1 VDGFLRLTSKEPL
14 GICLMGKKFKIA
26 TLSTSSVTI
35 KAFFDKQFQALN
47 ENGIE
52 TYIICAP
59 DEKLK
64 EFLPTETIF
73 LPVSFTRIISLSKD
87 IVAIF
92 QLIKIFRKNRFDLVQ
107 YCTPKAALLGS
118 IAAFIVNIP
127 IRIYLLWG
135 LYYEGQKGVKRK
147 IFKFIEYIT
156 CSLSTHILPNS
167 HSMAKE
173 IVNQGILKNPN
184 KCEVLL
190 NGSACGVDLDKF
202 SMERLKIDALEIRNK
217 LNVKEDDV
225 LIGVFGRLTGD
236 KGINEIVAAFE
247 KLSKKCD
254 TSKLLVVGGEED
266 KDRLPEKTKKGIEEN
281 KRIIKMSWQKD
292 LEPYFAAIDIFCL
305 PSYREG
311 FPQTPLEAQALG
323 KPCVCTDTWGSK
335 EAVENSVTG
344 FIVESKSAEALIAPL
359 TKLIDNPYLRQEMGD
374 AGRKRVEKLFDSK
387 DMLAAIIKHRMS
399 LLSSNH

>member
-1 VDGFLRLTSKEPL
+1 MD
-14 GICLMGKKFKIA
+14 KKLKIA

-47 ENGIE
+47 ENDLE
-52 TYIICAP
+52 TYVICAP

-64 EFLPTETIF
+64 EFLPAETIF
-73 LPVSFTRIISLSKD
+73 LPVSFTRVMSPFKD
-87 IVAIF
+87 VVAIF
-92 QLIKIFRKNRFDLVQ
+92 QLIKIFRRNRFDLVQ

-118 IAAFIVNIP
+118 IAAFIVKIP
-127 IRIYLLWG
+127 IRLYLLWG
-135 LYYEGQKGVKRK
+135 LYYEGQKGVKGE
-147 IFKFIEYIT
+147 ILKFIEYIT

-167 HSMAKE
+167 HGMAKE
-173 IVNQGILKNPN
+173 IVDQGILKNTN

-190 NGSACGVDLDKF
+190 NGGACGVDLDKF
-202 SMERLKIDALEIRNK
+202 SIEILKRDALRIRNE
-217 LNVKEDDV
+217 LNIKEGDV

-247 KLSKKCD
+247 KLSQKYD
-254 TSKLLVVGGEED
+254 TAKLLIIGEEED
-266 KDRLPEKTKKGIEEN
+266 KDRLSEKTRKAIEEN
-281 KRIIKMSWQKD
+281 EKIIKISSQKD
-292 LEPYFAAIDIFCL
+292 LKPYFSAIDIFCL

-323 KPCVCTDTWGSK
+323 KPCVCTATRGSK
-335 EAVENSVTG
+335 EAVEHSVTG
-344 FIVESKSAEALIAPL
+344 FIVESKNAEALIAPL
-359 TKLIDNPYLRQEMGD
+359 AKLIENPHLRQEMGD

-387 DMLAAIIKHRMS
+387 DMLAAIIEHRMS